1 MVLRDGETAILGGLI
16 QDADRTNRTRVP
28 GLGDI
33 PAVGTLFTAYDDQ
46 AQRTDVLLTITP
58 RVVRGWDV
66 PTRAAREFYSGSENV
81 YSDKP
86 LFAGLATPPGA
97 QVRLEPAAGT
107 AAVPAPIVQSP
118 PQLVPAA
125 AAAPGSAVAV
135 TAPTAVA
142 ASAAA
147 TGGPPLL
154 AFSEPVYEVASGQ
167 SFEIK
172 VLAANLPG
180 AANVPLEILY
190 NPQLLS
196 YVSGAKGEIATES
209 FNSSA
214 DATRGVLNVTVALG
228 ASAVEAGN
236 AVLARIVMRGEKPG
250 ISYLVYR
257 TPAIKTAKGEVLNAQ
272 VRAARVLIK

>member
-1 MVLRDGETAILGGLI
+1 
-16 QDADRTNRTRVP
+16 
-28 GLGDI
+28 
-33 PAVGTLFTAYDDQ
+33 
-46 AQRTDVLLTITP
+46 
-58 RVVRGWDV
+58 
-66 PTRAAREFYSGSENV
+66 
-81 YSDKP
+81 
-86 LFAGLATPPGA
+86 
-97 QVRLEPAAGT
+97 
-107 AAVPAPIVQSP
+107 
-118 PQLVPAA
+118 
-125 AAAPGSAVAV
+125 
-135 TAPTAVA
+135 VA